1 MTRIIAGAF
10 GGRSVKVPP
19 RGTRPTTD
27 RVREALFSTLNSRI
41 DGDWSR
47 VELFLDAYA
56 GSGAVGL
63 EAASRGA
70 KRVVLVESARPAL
83 AVLRENVAVL
93 GANVV
98 VEANPVESLGI
109 SAPATIAYF
118 DPPYDLDDD
127 ALAKV
132 LAHLVR
138 QGWLE
143 HDTLVVLERSVRNS
157 RNLLDDQAE
166 QRTYG
171 ETVLWYGHI
180 NEGVNA

>member
-1 MTRIIAGAF
+1 MA
-10 GGRSVKVPP
+10 
-19 RGTRPTTD
+19 
-27 RVREALFSTLNSRI
+27 
-41 DGDWSR
+41 GDWSR

-83 AVLRENVAVL
+83 AVLRENVASLAANAMIEAIPVEAL
-93 GANVV
+93 GAG
-98 VEANPVESLGI
+98 ES
-109 SAPATIAYF
+109 ATIAFF

-127 ALAKV
+127 ALANV
-132 LAHLVR
+132 LARLAR
-138 QGWLE
+138 QGWLTR
-143 HDTLVVLERSVRNS
+143 DSLVVLERSARNS

-171 ETVLWYGHI
+171 ETVLWYGHV
-180 NEGVNA
+180 NEGVDA